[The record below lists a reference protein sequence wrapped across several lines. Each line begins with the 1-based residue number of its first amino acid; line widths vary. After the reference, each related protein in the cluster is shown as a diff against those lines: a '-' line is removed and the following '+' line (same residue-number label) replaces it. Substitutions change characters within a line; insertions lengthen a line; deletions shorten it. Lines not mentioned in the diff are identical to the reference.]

1 MRLLAWP
8 GGWHTHP
15 RIVHVAEGEIGSAGE
30 CIIARTRKPLI
41 AANWKM
47 YKNPEQTRA
56 WAEAFLP
63 QVAGHRRDDIVVCPT
78 FLCVAV
84 LAACVSGTDVKV
96 GAQDMHPE
104 REGAYTGEVSAPML
118 QDLGCSY
125 VILGH
130 SERRHYNCE
139 SDWDVNRKLRAALG
153 AGITP
158 IVCIGE
164 VQEERE
170 EGRTNDVLLRQL
182 KIGLEGVKSVDA
194 GPIVI
199 AYEPI
204 WAIGSGNSASPEIAD
219 DTHAFIRSA
228 VAERFG
234 AEIAEGMRI
243 LYGGSVKPD
252 TTAALLEKPEIDGA
266 LVGGASLDPDSFAQI
281 VNY

>member
-1 MRLLAWP
+1 
-8 GGWHTHP
+8 
-15 RIVHVAEGEIGSAGE
+15 
-30 CIIARTRKPLI
+30 
-41 AANWKM
+41 M
-47 YKNPEQTRA
+47 YKTPEQTRA
-56 WAEAFLP
+56 WAEVFLP
-63 QVAGHRRDDIVVCPT
+63 QVSGHTRDEIVVCPT
-78 FLCVAV
+78 FLCLGILAQSASGTAV
-84 LAACVSGTDVKV
+84 LV

-104 REGAYTGEVSAPML
+104 IEGAYTGEVSAPML
-118 QDLGCSY
+118 QIVGCTH

-139 SDWDVNRKLRAALG
+139 SDWDVNRKLRAALRLG
-153 AGITP
+153 LTP

-182 KIGLEGVKSVDA
+182 KIGLEGIKSSEA

-219 DTHAFIRSA
+219 ETHAFIRGA
-228 VAERFG
+228 VGERFG
-234 AEIAEGMRI
+234 AVVADGMRI
-243 LYGGSVKPD
+243 LYGGSVKPE

-281 VNY
+281 VKY